1 MEKFNVFALAN
12 TLAIIDLI
20 LHPLFH
26 LWISISPQSYE
37 WLMHIFVAGLQLQ
50 VTEFDS
56 SFSHIVSG
64 TIVEAAAFWGLG
76 AAIAL
81 IYNRLIKQK

>member
-1 MEKFNVFALAN
+1 MGKFNVFALAN

-26 LWISISPQSYE
+26 FWIWISPQSYE
-37 WLMHIFVAGLQLQ
+37 WLMHVFVAGLQLR

-56 SFSHIVSG
+56 SFSHLLLG
-64 TIVEAAAFWGLG
+64 TIVEAAAFWILG

-81 IYNRLIKQK
+81 IYNRLTK